1 MQHLLQRSAHFQEAL
16 VASFG
21 SGVMLFDESP
31 RRFASA
37 SACEL
42 SIEHAGILRL
52 ALGSGAPYSATALL
66 RLQYEAV
73 LRAAWLLHVASVE
86 EVAGL
91 TAPLD
96 PSSGKEAAPVVR
108 AAVMLAQLAAKA
120 PSPLVQPLEQ
130 FNAFSAHALN
140 AYVHSGHHALQRVS
154 AGFPETLALDL
165 VRNSNGLLHMAYRLI
180 ATLTGKKALVEGTT
194 RVHSE
199 FKDCLPVA

>member
-1 MQHLLQRSAHFQEAL
+1 MQHLLQRSAQFQEAL

-42 SIEHAGILRL
+42 SIEHAGVLRL

-73 LRAAWLLHVASVE
+73 LRAAWLLHVATVE

-91 TAPLD
+91 TAPHD
-96 PSSGKEAAPVVR
+96 PPSRWEPPPPVR
-108 AAVMLAQLAAKA
+108 AAAMLDQLAGKA
-120 PSPLVQPLEQ
+120 PPALVQPLQQ
-130 FNAFSAHALN
+130 FNAVSAHALN

-154 AGFPETLALDL
+154 AGFPETLALDI
-165 VRNSNGLLHMAYRLI
+165 VRHSNGLLHQAYRLI
-180 ATLTGKKALVEGTT
+180 ATLTGKKALVEGTS
-194 RVHSE
+194 RVVGE
-199 FKDCLPVA
+199 FVDCLPLA

>member
-1 MQHLLQRSAHFQEAL
+1 MHYLLQRSTQFQEAL

-42 SIEHAGILRL
+42 SIEHAGVLRL

-73 LRAAWLLHVASVE
+73 LRAGWLLHAASVE
-86 EVAGL
+86 EVAHEG
-91 TAPLD
+91 PQ
-96 PSSGKEAAPVVR
+96 SVR
-108 AAVMLAQLAAKA
+108 AAVMLAQLSGKA
-120 PSPLVQPLEQ
+120 PPALVEPLEQ
-130 FNAFSAHALN
+130 FNAFSAQVLN
-140 AYVHSGHHALQRVS
+140 AQAHSGHHALQRVT
-154 AGFPETLALDL
+154 AGFPETLALDI
-165 VRNSNGLLHMAYRLI
+165 VRSSSGLLYQAYRLI
-180 ATLTGKKALVEGTT
+180 ATLTGKKDLVDGTA

-199 FKDCLPVA
+199 FRDCLPAD

>member
-1 MQHLLQRSAHFQEAL
+1 MQLVLQRSAQFQEAL

-42 SIEHAGILRL
+42 SIEHAGVLRL

-86 EVAGL
+86 EIARL

-96 PSSGKEAAPVVR
+96 PAAPEAPHAVR
-108 AAVMLAQLAAKA
+108 AAVMLSQLEARGPAA
-120 PSPLVQPLEQ
+120 LVQPLQ
-130 FNAFSAHALN
+130 RCNGFSAHALN
-140 AYVHSGHHALQRVS
+140 AHVHSGHHALQRVS
-154 AGFPETLALDL
+154 AGFPEQLALEI
-165 VRNSNGLLHMAYRLI
+165 VRNANGLLYLAYRLI
-180 ATLTGKKALVEGTT
+180 ATLTGKQALVEGTG
-194 RVHSE
+194 RVAGE
-199 FKDCLPVA
+199 FGDCLPLP